1 LNGRGKEAG
10 SGGGNSLDVGGQG
23 RHTERFRLRTGAR
36 GVDGVPIPVIASGGM
51 GGFSDFAEVVESGHA
66 DAVAMATVFH
76 YGEISVMDLRRDAIT
91 RGIKVRNVEV

>member
-1 LNGRGKEAG
+1 
-10 SGGGNSLDVGGQG
+10 
-23 RHTERFRLRTGAR
+23 
-36 GVDGVPIPVIASGGM
+36 VDREGTRKGFDCELVREVSMGVPIPVIASGGM